1 MKKGLD
7 TENVQILLFDWD
19 AGSGVPLE
27 RLWRWL
33 KIIDFKKWTIGI
45 LKMTLSDTVDGRNP
59 APVDR

>member
-33 KIIDFKKWTIGI
+33 KIIDFKNER
-45 LKMTLSDTVDGRNP
+45 LEY
-59 APVDR
+59 